1 MTSHVIEK
9 KKTLTIL
16 LQFWDYR
23 RFWNLGS
30 SVKDLFRY
38 NYRNCVLDI
47 IIIDATVILYNDNPC
62 FLLWNVLTYVWQLIM
77 QWSSIDVPIF
87 DCKHNIQDHQGYIFM
102 RQGKFQCIS
111 FYKNAALCLS
121 AQCLLLWTVD
131 QSFGGSKV
139 AFIGHKF

>member
-1 MTSHVIEK
+1 MFFVMECFDVCMTADHAVIIY
-9 KKTLTIL
+9 T
-16 LQFWDYR
+16 
-23 RFWNLGS
+23 
-30 SVKDLFRY
+30 
-38 NYRNCVLDI
+38 
-47 IIIDATVILYNDNPC
+47 A
-62 FLLWNVLTYVWQLIM
+62 
-77 QWSSIDVPIF
+77 IDVPIF

-139 AFIGHKF
+139 AFIGHKFQI